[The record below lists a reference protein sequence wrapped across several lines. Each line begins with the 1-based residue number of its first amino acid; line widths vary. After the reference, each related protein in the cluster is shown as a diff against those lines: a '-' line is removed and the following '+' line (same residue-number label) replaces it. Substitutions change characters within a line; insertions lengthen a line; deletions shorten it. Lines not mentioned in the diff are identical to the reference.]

1 MWKWGNMLYWWIALV
16 CDGRRYV
23 CDDRR
28 YVCDS
33 LAVFYLKNLS
43 PPGKTAKKGYKWVCG
58 KILGR
63 SFIWVNEICKF

>member
-1 MWKWGNMLYWWIALV
+1 M

-33 LAVFYLKNLS
+33 LAVRVTAVVGGGWGAVYYLGAN
-43 PPGKTAKKGYKWVCG
+43 
-58 KILGR
+58 
-63 SFIWVNEICKF
+63 